1 MKKSIRNREKK
12 VEGHTSA
19 NSMHQT
25 VVLYRH
31 RQKLEALKD
40 KLEEDKQDEEVR
52 RAIEERIEKVDTAL
66 KEVEAYRRMVARAKV
81 GLEKYVRDGGN

>member
-1 MKKSIRNREKK
+1 M
-12 VEGHTSA
+12 EGHTST

-31 RQKLEALKD
+31 RQKLEALKN

-52 RAIEERIEKVDTAL
+52 RAIKERIEKVDTAL
-66 KEVEAYRRMVARAKV
+66 KEVEAYRRVVARAKV
-81 GLEKYVRDGGN
+81 GLEKYAKGEGINGYVFHI